1 MALARICSGVL
12 VHWNGWQRWFQAS
25 MKIRI
30 DRTRSA
36 TLVKVPRR
44 IGLRVMILSGS
55 AKR

>member
-1 MALARICSGVL
+1 L

-30 DRTRSA
+30 ARMRSA

-44 IGLRVMILSGS
+44 IALRVMIPKEDLHQIHP
-55 AKR
+55 ARRVACL